1 MVKEHEQKGIIVVLL
16 IICHIAQRDKNAND
30 KKIRIKKKIKEHL
43 IPLTGI
49 Q

>member
-1 MVKEHEQKGIIVVLL
+1 MVKEHGQKGFIVVLL

-30 KKIRIKKKIKEHL
+30 KKIRIKKMKEHL